1 MALGFPGATVVE
13 MLHDA
18 SGPTWRQTCFLPAA
32 GPELERA
39 EAAIAVLGRFT
50 STGGFDLRQVPRGY
64 VLHLV
69 HAGAGVVEADGRAHA
84 VAAGSAFLFAPGVSI
99 HYHDRP
105 GWPWRYTW
113 LVFTGTRAGE
123 LLARVG
129 GRDGFW
135 ARDDLPLA
143 RVAGVLDEIEGAYRS
158 ESHSPFYAQAAA
170 WRVLDG
176 LSAAVSGDRVGHLAT
191 AIRRILDERYR
202 SPLKIGAL
210 ARQLGVDRS
219 TLFRRFSEL
228 FGCPP
233 KTYLDRVRLEHAAAL
248 LRCGAIGVGEV
259 AGRCGYAGARR
270 FAKAF
275 KARYGVAPSRF
286 R

>member
-1 MALGFPGATVVE
+1 

-18 SGPTWRQTCFLPAA
+18 SGRAWRQTCFLPAA

-39 EAAIAVLGRFT
+39 EIAIALLGRFA
-50 STGGFDLRQVPRGY
+50 SSGAFDLRQVPRTY

-69 HAGAGVVEADGRAHA
+69 HAGEGVVEADGRPYS
-84 VAAGSAFLFAPGVSI
+84 VTAGTAFLFVPGVTI
-99 HYHDRP
+99 HYFDRP
-105 GWPWRYTW
+105 GRPWRYSW
-113 LVFTGTRAGE
+113 LVFAGTRAGE

-129 GRDGFW
+129 GGDGFW

-143 RVAGVLDEIEGAYRS
+143 QLAGVLDEIEGAYRS
-158 ESHSPFYAQAAA
+158 ESHSPFYAQASA
-170 WRVLDG
+170 WRVLDT
-176 LSAAVSGDRVGHLAT
+176 LSATVSGDRVGHLAT
-191 AIRRILDERYR
+191 AIRRILDERYGA
-202 SPLKIGAL
+202 PLKIGAL

-248 LRCGAIGVGEV
+248 LRAGAIGVGEV
-259 AGRCGYAGARR
+259 ASRCGYASARR

-275 KARYGVAPSRF
+275 KARYGVAPSRYG
-286 R
+286 